1 MIYLVN
7 AYHPQSAYNRQNLN
21 RIYRLGKEELAVI
34 PHSQF
39 FRHASDNGMTE
50 YFVRRHIRCCGT
62 DRQFYFMQELLHAA
76 ALIRRAAGLEIR
88 EGAKSR

>member
-1 MIYLVN
+1 MCGVRKIEEIN
-7 AYHPQSAYNRQNLN
+7 TQ
-21 RIYRLGKEELAVI
+21 KELPAAE
-34 PHSQF
+34 P
-39 FRHASDNGMTE
+39 
-50 YFVRRHIRCCGT
+50 